1 MNNDT
6 LKAKARALR
15 ASLRQHLACDPAVGQ
30 LQREL
35 EDLLRRAE
43 AGSLEA
49 PVQWRDIPGRY
60 LFTEQGLQ
68 QYRELEQAYAEF
80 CIEASGGESPALR
93 KLRERM
99 GDHG

>member
-15 ASLRQHLACDPAVGQ
+15 ASLQQHLARDPAAGQ
-30 LQREL
+30 LLREL
-35 EDLLRRAE
+35 DDLIGRAE
-43 AGSLEA
+43 AGSLDA

-80 CIEASGGESPALR
+80 CIEATGGESPALR

-99 GDHG
+99 GG